1 MCGTRCW
8 EAPRSFFCTKESLK
22 TKQKKQILFAQFEK
36 KQYLCRRI
44 TFCYLHLG
52 CREAEIRPME
62 LEQVML
68 LKKMRKTI
76 LFLCALAPVMSAFA
90 QTSADTV
97 SVHDFRVQE
106 IEVNAVRVQQ
116 TTLSHEVTNSK
127 ELNRD
132 NTGQCLPFLLSTTP
146 GLQVTSDDGLGVGYT
161 YFRVRGTDHTRI
173 NMTVNEV
180 PLNDGESQTV
190 FWVNMTDMSSSLSSI
205 DVQRGVGTSTNGSAS
220 FGASL
225 NMQTGDR
232 DSVSHFTIGFNGGMY
247 KTFREMASAHI
258 VLPSHWMVNAR
269 FSKVNSDGFLY
280 HAGSDLYSY
289 YGDLGWYGR
298 KTQVVARVF
307 GGKEKTGQA
316 WEGVSYDVAY
326 GLNGADR
333 RTNPADSLN
342 TDNYAQQHAQ
352 LTITHRFTPK
362 WSLNATLHYTHGG
375 GYYEQYKKKKY
386 SYWGLDTT
394 MVADP
399 SKKSYGLYQKWLENH
414 FFGAILSAKYAV
426 DAQFGAAANDYM
438 GQHWGVLDYLAKPT
452 FTVLPVHYEYY
463 RNSGNKIDANVYAKA
478 NWRVIHKAQEKL
490 SLYADLQYRFLRY
503 SIAGIN
509 DETMTE
515 LPLTQDFHFFNPKAG
530 LTYQNK
536 GHLLTASFAVANREP
551 SRSNYTENIA
561 YNPAT
566 DDYTGTMPKAETLYD
581 YELGYAYA
589 HPRFNIG
596 VNLYF
601 MDYDNQL
608 VLTGEYNDVG
618 KYLTT
623 NVKDSYRMGAELTA
637 AVKITEWFRWE
648 GNMVVSRNKIRNYKQ
663 YITVLDTNWDDEHP
677 VRTDSVCGD
686 VTIAFSPTITA
697 MSLFTFDYAGFI
709 GTIQTNVTGRQYLDN
724 TMDEHAMLKAYTT
737 TNVNLQ
743 YNIPLKA
750 LLGGSRSS
758 RSTGGRSGFIPDVKL
773 LCQINNIF
781 NSKFASNGGAEAV
794 RIVDGT
800 RSAWYYAQAGINVHA
815 GFVVQW

>member
-1 MCGTRCW
+1 MKRNLLFILCCVLCG
-8 EAPRSFFCTKESLK
+8 AL
-22 TKQKKQILFAQFEK
+22 
-36 KQYLCRRI
+36 Y
-44 TFCYLHLG
+44 
-52 CREAEIRPME
+52 AED
-62 LEQVML
+62 
-68 LKKMRKTI
+68 TI
-76 LFLCALAPVMSAFA
+76 LIQGRAIQEVE
-90 QTSADTV
+90 V
-97 SVHDFRVQE
+97 S
-106 IEVNAVRVQQ
+106 AVRVQQ
-116 TTLSHEVTNSK
+116 TTLSHQVTNK
-127 ELNRD
+127 EDLNRD
-132 NTGQCLPFLLSTTP
+132 NTGQNLPYLLSTTP

-232 DSVSHFTIGFNGGMY
+232 DTVSHFTLGFNGGMY
-247 KTFREMASAHI
+247 NTFREMANAHI

-280 HAGSDLYSY
+280 RTKSDLYSY
-289 YGDLGWYGR
+289 YGDLGWYGK

-307 GGKEKTGQA
+307 GGNEKTGMG

-333 RTNPADSLN
+333 RYNPAGEYTMPDSHGN
-342 TDNYAQQHAQ
+342 DSTVYYPNQTDNYAQQHAQ
-352 LTITHRFTPK
+352 LAITHRFTPQ

-394 MVADP
+394 IVADP

-414 FFGAILSAKYAV
+414 FFGAVLSAKYISENA

-438 GQHWGVLDYLAKPT
+438 GQHWGILDYLAKPT
-452 FTVLPVHYEYY
+452 LSSLPVHYEYY
-463 RNSGNKIDANVYAKA
+463 RNKGNKIDANAYAKA
-478 NWRVIHKAQEKL
+478 NWRVINKAQEKL
-490 SLYADLQYRFLRY
+490 SLYADLQYRFIRY

-536 GHLLTASFAVANREP
+536 GHLLTASFSMANREP
-551 SRSNYTENIA
+551 SRSNYTENLA
-561 YNPAT
+561 YNPVT

-581 YELGYAYA
+581 YELGYSYA

-637 AVKITEWFRWE
+637 AVKITDWFRWE
-648 GNMVVSRNKIRNYKQ
+648 GNMVVSRNKIQHYKQ
-663 YITVLDTNWDDEHP
+663 YIDRYDDQDNWNW
-677 VRTDSVCGD
+677 VGQDSVVGD

-697 MSLFTFDYAGFI
+697 MSLFTFDIAGFI
-709 GTIQTNVTGRQYLDN
+709 GTIQTNVTSRQYLDN

-743 YNIPLKA
+743 YNLPMKKWISDKRGVPE
-750 LLGGSRSS
+750 
-758 RSTGGRSGFIPDVKL
+758 IKL
-773 LCQINNIF
+773 LCQLNNIF
-781 NSKFASNGGAEAV
+781 NSKFASNGGAEAS
-794 RIVDGT
+794 RFEDGS
-800 RSAWYYAQAGINVHA
+800 RCAWYYAQAGINVHA